1 MIAGYTLLDEY
12 RPPSRLRRER
22 SVARAYRG
30 LGADVDADVDSAL
43 DPRLL
48 GYGDPGDF
56 GEFGDDE
63 GLSTD
68 TIAPP
73 KKAAKKPPA
82 LGRVV
87 LDADPAVLQ
96 RLDRIA
102 DIAEEA
108 QKKATLVVGALT
120 ILGVVWIVSKALT
133 ARRVRVSA

>member
-1 MIAGYTLLDEY
+1 MIAGYTLLNEY

-48 GYGDPGDF
+48 
-56 GEFGDDE
+56 GDDE

-133 ARRVRVSA
+133 ARRARVSS